1 MPSVSYR
8 APSRS
13 IDDVSRMALVGTW
26 MALPEAARPPVTE
39 TASGAE
45 AVHLLLLGGAPS
57 PYREPVV
64 EMIRIIAGSENREC
78 TSANVSLK
86 CKCTRKRTPQVLSP
100 PRCARQHCA
109 ALSMSANLAGC
120 GKRIVFHSN

>member
-1 MPSVSYR
+1 M
-8 APSRS
+8 
-13 IDDVSRMALVGTW
+13 T
-26 MALPEAARPPVTE
+26 LPEAARPPVTE

-45 AVHLLLLGGAPS
+45 AVYLLLLGGTPS

-64 EMIRIIAGSENREC
+64 EKIRITAGSENREC

-100 PRCARQHCA
+100 HAVRGSIAQPCPSARI
-109 ALSMSANLAGC
+109 SRSKAG
-120 GKRIVFHSN
+120 IHHSLHFEFPGICT